1 MKLNLILV
9 CLISILFSS
18 CGKNELEEHFAE
30 FKECSETKKEEKNYK
45 YSNIQEALNAYDFEV
60 ARDYLACHPDKGFYW
75 DGHREDRASEILG
88 TTNPYQEDLQ
98 QIVIAEI
105 TYFVSQG
112 EYKKAESTAKEAN
125 LMDVYEKISGEGFEE
140 KIDEMIQAKE
150 FEKIF
155 KFLTAKRDSYQK
167 SKYDLKYEP
176 NSDYYGNKDFNE
188 SSRSYNSFLD
198 KILVKY
204 KYKKVDKTEINAI
217 IDLGLPELIERKY
230 SENGGNHT
238 GSKLLEIFKKE
249 APAKYLK

>member
-18 CGKNELEEHFAE
+18 CGKNELEKHLAE
-30 FKECSETKKEEKNYK
+30 FKECSEKKKEEKKYK
-45 YSNIQEALNAYDFEV
+45 YNNIQEALNAYDFEV
-60 ARDYLACHPDKGFYW
+60 ARDYLACHPNKDNYYSNGKKAGDSKYS
-75 DGHREDRASEILG
+75 DN
-88 TTNPYQEDLQ
+88 NPYQEDLQ
-98 QIVIAEI
+98 QIVTAEI

-112 EYKKAESTAKEAN
+112 EYKKAETTAKEAN
-125 LMDVYEKISGEGFEE
+125 LMEIYEKISGEGFEE
-140 KIDEMIQAKE
+140 KMDEMIQAKE